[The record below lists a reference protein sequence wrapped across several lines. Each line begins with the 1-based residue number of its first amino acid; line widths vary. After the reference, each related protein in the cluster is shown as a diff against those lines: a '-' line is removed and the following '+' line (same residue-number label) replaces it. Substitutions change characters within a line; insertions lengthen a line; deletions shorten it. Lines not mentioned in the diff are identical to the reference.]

1 MTVTF
6 LSSGA
11 ARAHREPRMVK
22 MFHRFVA
29 RYFSDE
35 EAVVVLLMLI
45 GFFLVI
51 FFLGRILAPFI
62 AALIIAYILQG
73 LITKLVRIGIPHLL
87 AVFVVFILFI
97 GIFIAFLLGLLPLV
111 WSQVSGLA
119 SELPRMMRAAQHY
132 IEGLP
137 QEYPQLV
144 SMEEVNTLFRQVTAE
159 VGQITQWLVSMS
171 LESIPGL
178 MAVLVYLVLVPI
190 LVFFFLKDRD
200 GILLR
205 LSSFLPDERPLM
217 DRIWAEV
224 NMEFANFVR
233 GKAIEILI
241 VGSVT
246 YVSLKFLGL
255 DYAALLSLLVGFS
268 VVIPYIGAA
277 VVTVPI
283 AMVGLFQFGWT
294 DQFFL
299 LMVVYLII
307 QALDG
312 NVLVPLL
319 FSEVV
324 DLHPVTI
331 ILAVLIFGGIWGMWG
346 VFFAIP
352 LAIVINAVVK
362 SWPVAE
368 PVSEESPGS
377 VD

>member
-1 MTVTF
+1 
-6 LSSGA
+6 
-11 ARAHREPRMVK
+11 MVR

-45 GFFLVI
+45 GFFLGI

-62 AALIIAYILQG
+62 AGLIIAYILQG
-73 LITKLVRIGIPHLL
+73 LVIKLVRVGVPHLL
-87 AVFVVFILFI
+87 AVFAVFILFI
-97 GIFIAFLLGLLPLV
+97 GIFIAFLLGLMPLV

-200 GILLR
+200 VILLR

-307 QALDG
+307 QAIDG
-312 NVLVPLL
+312 NILVPLL

-352 LAIVINAVVK
+352 LAIVLNAVLK
-362 SWPVAE
+362 SWPVTE
-368 PVSEESPGS
+368 PVSDESPGS

>member
-1 MTVTF
+1 M
-6 LSSGA
+6 A
-11 ARAHREPRMVK
+11 N
-22 MFHRFVA
+22 MFRRFVA
-29 RYFSDE
+29 QYFSDE
-35 EAVVVLLMLI
+35 EAVLVLLLLV
-45 GFFLVI
+45 GAFLVI
-51 FFLGRILAPFI
+51 VFLGRMLAPFV

-73 LITKLVRIGIPHLL
+73 LITKLVSYGVPHLL
-87 AVFVVFILFI
+87 AVLLVFILFI
-97 GIFIAFLLGLLPLV
+97 GLFIAVLLGLLPLI
-111 WSQVSGLA
+111 WTQVSGLA
-119 SELPRMMRAAQHY
+119 SELPRMMRTAQHY

-144 SMEEVNTLFRQVTAE
+144 SIEEVNTLFRQVTAE
-159 VGQITQWLVSMS
+159 VGKITQWLVSLS

-178 MAVLVYLVLVPI
+178 MALLVYLILVPI

-200 GILLR
+200 AILR
-205 LSSFLPDERPLM
+205 KLSSFLPRERPLM

-246 YVSLKFLGL
+246 FVALKLLGL
-255 DYAALLSLLVGFS
+255 EYAALLSLLVGFS
-268 VVIPYIGAA
+268 VIIPYVGAA

-283 AMVGLFQFGWT
+283 AMVGLFQFGWSE
-294 DQFFL
+294 QFVL
-299 LMVVYLII
+299 LMVVYLVI

-331 ILAVLIFGGIWGMWG
+331 ILAVLIFGGFWGVWG

-352 LAIVINAVVK
+352 LAIVLNAVLK
-362 SWPVAE
+362 SWPVTE
-368 PVSEESPGS
+368 SSSSESPGQ